1 MTITEQHAAPGR
13 TTVRPGY
20 GVVFFVALIAGLM
33 LGVSVMVVA
42 PPLFNATPN
51 KVTGEM
57 EELAAEFGVSI
68 VWTDST
74 HPESPGP
81 GSFDPATPELI
92 YVSSELED
100 AALRHVVLHEVG
112 HAMQH
117 RAGAEYDECGAED
130 IARALGSTTYAYE
143 ECR

>member
-1 MTITEQHAAPGR
+1 MTATEQHAAPGR

-20 GVVFFVALIAGLM
+20 GVVFVVALIAGLM

-42 PPLFNATPN
+42 PPLYNATPT
-51 KVTGEM
+51 VTGEM

-81 GSFDPATPELI
+81 GSFDPETPNLI
-92 YVSSELED
+92 YVSSEMDEG
-100 AALRHVVLHEVG
+100 ATHHTVLHEAG

-117 RAGAEYDECGAED
+117 RMGVPYDECGAED
-130 IARALGSTTYAYE
+130 FARVMGSTYYSYE